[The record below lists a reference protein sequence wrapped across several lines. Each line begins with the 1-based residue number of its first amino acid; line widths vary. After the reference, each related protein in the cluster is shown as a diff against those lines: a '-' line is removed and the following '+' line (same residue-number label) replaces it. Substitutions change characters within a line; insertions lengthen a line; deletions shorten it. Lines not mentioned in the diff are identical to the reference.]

1 MHDFASGKWK
11 TILLVLEIN
20 QLFYSENVYKENLK
34 KKNGKWMDFLKLLLC
49 KVCASFAKYENLA
62 NIRMEKTRKS
72 LKQELRPCSFE
83 DFLSS
88 EPEIFDIM
96 AFNDR
101 YLMWHCDHENVT
113 KNVFK
118 HD

>member
-1 MHDFASGKWK
+1 
-11 TILLVLEIN
+11 
-20 QLFYSENVYKENLK
+20 
-34 KKNGKWMDFLKLLLC
+34 MDFLKLLLC

-62 NIRMEKTRKS
+62 IIRVEKTRKS

-96 AFNDR
+96 VFNDK

>member
-1 MHDFASGKWK
+1 
-11 TILLVLEIN
+11 
-20 QLFYSENVYKENLK
+20 
-34 KKNGKWMDFLKLLLC
+34 MDFLKLLLC
-49 KVCASFAKYENLA
+49 KVYASFAKYENLA
-62 NIRMEKTRKS
+62 NIRVEKTRKS
-72 LKQELRPCSFE
+72 LKPCSFE

-96 AFNDR
+96 VFNDK